1 MMNAPRGNCPTS
13 SMLTYSLG
21 ECANSLVMNGI
32 FGFAM
37 LFYTKSL
44 GLDPKWAGLAM
55 SLSVFWEAVTEPV
68 MGHLSDNTRGRWG
81 RRHPYMLLGGLLM
94 ALCSYL
100 IWTVPGACRGSQM
113 AVFWYLV
120 GMNLLLRTGLTMFFI
135 PYMALGFEMC
145 GDYQG
150 RARLQGIRQI
160 FNMAANFCGPA
171 MAWTFFFQDQNNI
184 QATTVEAN
192 YHHMGG
198 TFAIATALFVVLVVM
213 RTFRW
218 HDDTRDT
225 PARSDHG
232 WLSHFLTDM
241 RQILSDR
248 NPRWVF
254 VFIFIVCAGMV
265 LVSSLQMFVYDDFM
279 RFPAWQKSIAH
290 GGTMVGMALGA
301 ACSAGLSKRFDKRG
315 AVLAGGIISIGCNLA
330 LAALFLTGL
339 VNPHATLA
347 LGGMTLPL
355 ALVLFVIFHSG
366 YWFGNGIMLPVSTAM
381 MADVSEAHQLRTGE
395 NKDGGY
401 SAVFSLA
408 MRMAIS
414 FSLMVSGWCLS
425 GIGYQVPAPAAGQS
439 SESVWRLGMVTF
451 VIGAVV
457 CLLSLLAIR
466 RYPLTRGRL
475 ESLKKTEDRFASR
488 QKTEDEEA

>member
-1 MMNAPRGNCPTS
+1 MNTKPKTCTTGN
-13 SMLTYSLG
+13 MVTYSLG

-68 MGHLSDNTRGRWG
+68 MGHISDNTRSRWG
-81 RRHPYMLLGGLLM
+81 RRHPYMLVGGLLM

-100 IWTVPGACRGSQM
+100 IWTVPGACRGSQS

-135 PYMALGFEMC
+135 PYLALGFEMC
-145 GDYQG
+145 DDYHG
-150 RARLQGIRQI
+150 RARLQGIRQVL
-160 FNMAANFCGPA
+160 NMAANFAGPA

-198 TFAIATALFVVLVVM
+198 TFAIATAVFVLLVVI

-218 HDDTRDT
+218 HEDTCDAPR
-225 PARSDHG
+225 RSDRG
-232 WLSHFLTDM
+232 WLGHFLTEM
-241 RQILSDR
+241 RQILADP

-254 VFIFIVCAGMV
+254 VFIFVVCVGMV
-265 LVSSLQMFVYDDFM
+265 IVSSLQMFVYDDFM
-279 RFPAWQKSIAH
+279 KFPAWQKSIAH

-301 ACSAGLSKRFDKRG
+301 LISAGLARRFDKRG
-315 AVLAGGIISIGCNLA
+315 AVLVGGVISIGCNFA

-339 VNPHATLA
+339 VRPHATLA
-347 LGGMTLPL
+347 LAGADLPL
-355 ALVLFVIFHSG
+355 ALILFVMFHAA
-366 YWFGNGIMLPVSTAM
+366 YWFGNGIVLPVSTAM
-381 MADVSEAHQLRTGE
+381 MADVSEVHRLRTGE

-414 FSLMVSGWCLS
+414 FSLIVSGWCLS
-425 GIGYQVPAPAAGQS
+425 GIGYQVPAPAAGQAPDAI
-439 SESVWRLGMVTF
+439 WRLGMVTF
-451 VIGAVV
+451 VIGALV
-457 CLLSLLAIR
+457 CVLSLLAIR
-466 RYPLTRGRL
+466 RYPITRARL
-475 ESLKKTEDRFASR
+475 ESLRS
-488 QKTEDEEA
+488 QGGG

>member
-1 MMNAPRGNCPTS
+1 MTRTPKTCSTG
-13 SMLTYSLG
+13 SMFTYALG
-21 ECANSLVMNGI
+21 ECATSLVMNGI

-68 MGHLSDNTRGRWG
+68 MGHLSDNTRSRWG
-81 RRHPYMLLGGLLM
+81 RRHPYMLAGGLLM
-94 ALCSYL
+94 AVCSYL

-120 GMNLLLRTGLTMFFI
+120 GMNLVLRTGLTMFFI

-160 FNMAANFCGPA
+160 LNMAANFCGPA
-171 MAWTFFFQDQNNI
+171 MAWSFFFQDKNNI

-198 TFAIATALFVVLVVM
+198 TFAVATAIFVVLVVF

-218 HDDTRDT
+218 REDTRDA
-225 PARSDHG
+225 PPRSEHG
-232 WLSHFLTDM
+232 WLRHFLTDM
-241 RQILSDR
+241 RQILLDK

-279 RFPAWQKSIAH
+279 KFPAWQKSIAH
-290 GGTMVGMALGA
+290 GSTMIGMALGA
-301 ACSAGLSKRFDKRG
+301 ACSVGLAKRCDKRG
-315 AVLAGGIISIGCNLA
+315 AVLIGGMVSIGCNLA

-339 VNPHATLA
+339 VKPHATF
-347 LGGMTLPL
+347 TLSGSQVPL
-355 ALVLFVIFHSG
+355 ALILFVIFHAT
-366 YWFGNGIMLPVSTAM
+366 YWFGNGIVLPVATAM
-381 MADVSEAHQLRTGE
+381 MADVSEVHSLRTGE

-414 FSLMVSGWCLS
+414 FSLIVSGWCLS
-425 GIGYQVPAPAAGQS
+425 GIGYQAPAPAAGQTPDAT
-439 SESVWRLGMVTF
+439 WRLGMVTF
-451 VIGAVV
+451 VIGALV

-466 RYPLTRGRL
+466 MYPISRQRL
-475 ESLKKTEDRFASR
+475 EELRSGR
-488 QKTEDEEA
+488 QPLD